1 MKKLRLL
8 LLCVMMTIVTLVQS
22 VPAMADTGGSAAAGT
37 LNIPKA
43 VTIQV
48 GETVTIDITG
58 KPAVSTY
65 VYNASYQKQMDY
77 YDMDVKS
84 FGTYW
89 GKPGK
94 VVLKGK
100 NPGES
105 ELIITL
111 RMFKK
116 IKLKLISALL
126 QDAVR
131 LRSLQKK
138 VPVVKPQK
146 RTFPSRISP

>member
-8 LLCVMMTIVTLVQS
+8 LLCIMMTIVTLVQS

-77 YDMDVKS
+77 YDMYVKS

-105 ELIITL
+105 ELIITDGL
-111 RMFKK
+111 PQFFFGFCGVITMFSGSFFQC
-116 IKLKLISALL
+116 IPHFRVGCCIATLL
-126 QDAVR
+126 
-131 LRSLQKK
+131 
-138 VPVVKPQK
+138 
-146 RTFPSRISP
+146 